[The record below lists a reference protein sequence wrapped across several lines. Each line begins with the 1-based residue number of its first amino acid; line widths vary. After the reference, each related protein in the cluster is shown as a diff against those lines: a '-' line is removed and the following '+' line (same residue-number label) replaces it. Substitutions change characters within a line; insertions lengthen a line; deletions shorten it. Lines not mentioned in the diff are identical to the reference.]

1 MSVVPIHHKAREAD
15 IDQTLELWLH
25 RSGFKHPNE
34 PMACH
39 ARRRY
44 RLLPSKNPNTG
55 IAPPDPSLWI
65 VHYQKAERRDCIPSQ
80 SIQIQPQ
87 VQMIVQQRRL
97 LQSYGQ
103 LARKEFM
110 LHDRNNWPVINLP
123 AAVPPMSHAQ
133 AFANN
138 LARQTQANIMGS
150 QQAGTMTGP
159 MAAANRATQ
168 MAHVRGRSTNLLAG
182 DVAIEEEEDVSR
194 GDMLDFMTPREISK
208 MRYEHHHEWMEEI
221 MNSPFATKE
230 IIPTDLGL
238 GRKGELEA
246 LTNSVFEAPTGIMR
260 EASMNGVPKQVGRL
274 ELNKAEEFTK
284 MAARKVSEMQAELD
298 KMQRKHERRIAKLRK
313 TSVLNSAEK
322 RLRTATETA
331 EPRPTRVS
339 GETIRDTSKSG
350 IGESVEDIIQEV
362 EAAWGR
368 KIEPMTS
375 VVCIQRGGL
384 DHRTRSNNLSGRHPM
399 NGLESP
405 STNVT
410 TREDPNPSTHAQPV
424 PQIDAEEQHESSGP
438 SHSTQTPSA
447 LVGTPTVRND
457 DEADNNGP
465 EFGPEDFTNQDDT
478 AVPSLDDMDV
488 DMEMAGLEDPDH
500 GLGDEDDG
508 NTGNEW
514 VMVDE
519 QGDDVGNPT
528 DADTKPQPSPT
539 PQQGD
544 TSGSPATFVNTPGSG
559 IHSLPQNV
567 HESNFNQAT
576 VDTPDFGAERT
587 DSQSD
592 FDNVGMGVG
601 DGGLGDYGDDE
612 DLGMDVM
619 DDSAFGDAFHPPEDS
634 NTMEGSDFS

>member
-1 MSVVPIHHKAREAD
+1 
-15 IDQTLELWLH
+15 L
-25 RSGFKHPNE
+25 
-34 PMACH
+34 
-39 ARRRY
+39 
-44 RLLPSKNPNTG
+44 KNPNPG
-55 IAPPDPSLWI
+55 IPPPDPSLWI

-87 VQMIVQQRRL
+87 VQIILQQRRL

-123 AAVPPMSHAQ
+123 AALPPMSHAQ

-138 LARQTQANIMGS
+138 LARQTQANMMGG
-150 QQAGTMTGP
+150 QQAGAMTGA

-168 MAHVRGRSTNLLAG
+168 MAHVRGRSTTLLAG
-182 DVAIEEEEDVSR
+182 DMTVEEEEDVSR
-194 GDMLDFMTPREISK
+194 GDMLDFMTPRDISK
-208 MRYEHHHEWMEEI
+208 MRYEQHHEWMEEI
-221 MNSPFATKE
+221 MNSPFATKQ

-246 LTNSVFEAPTGIMR
+246 LTNGFFEAPTGIMH
-260 EASMNGVPKQVGRL
+260 EASTSGAPPQVGRL

-284 MAARKVSEMQAELD
+284 MAARKVSEMQAELE

-313 TSVLNSAEK
+313 TTILNSAEK
-322 RLRTATETA
+322 RLRTATDATDI
-331 EPRPTRVS
+331 RPKRDT
-339 GETIRDTSKSG
+339 GETIRDGSKTG
-350 IGESVEDIIQEV
+350 IGESVEDVVQEV

-368 KIEPMTS
+368 KIELMTS

-384 DHRTRSNNLSGRHPM
+384 EHRTRSNNNFGGRPPL

-405 STNVT
+405 SNNVT
-410 TREDPNPSTHAQPV
+410 PREDSHPSSYAQPEAPV
-424 PQIDAEEQHESSGP
+424 DAEEQQEPSVP

-447 LVGTPTVRND
+447 AVGTPTVRND
-457 DEADNNGP
+457 EGADNNHSELVP
-465 EFGPEDFTNQDDT
+465 EEFTNQDDA

-500 GLGDEDDG
+500 GLEVDG
-508 NTGNEW
+508 NAGNEW

-519 QGDDVGNPT
+519 QGDDSASPT

-544 TSGSPATFVNTPGSG
+544 TSGSPVTFVNTPGSG
-559 IHSLPQNV
+559 IHSLPQNA
-567 HESNFNQAT
+567 HESTLSHAAA
-576 VDTPDFGAERT
+576 DTPDFGGERT
-587 DSQSD
+587 DSQGD

-601 DGGLGDYGDDE
+601 DSGLIDYGDDE